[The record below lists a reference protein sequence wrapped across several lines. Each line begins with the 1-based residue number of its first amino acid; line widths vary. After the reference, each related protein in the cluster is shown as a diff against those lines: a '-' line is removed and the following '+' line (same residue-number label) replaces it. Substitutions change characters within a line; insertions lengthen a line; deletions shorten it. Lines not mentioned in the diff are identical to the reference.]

1 MGDMGVKTDDRSIEG
16 YNWLWVMGQV
26 TTDDEAVCVGLGW
39 VTTDAGGIEG
49 LQLMMGLLGR

>member
-1 MGDMGVKTDDRSIEG
+1 
-16 YNWLWVMGQV
+16 MGQV
-26 TTDDEAVCVGLGW
+26 TTDDEAVCVGLGG